1 MPLLWS
7 REAHEHMSTHTRPA
21 TLAVHAGN
29 EADAATGAVAPP
41 LHLATTFRHAA
52 DGARVA
58 GYEYQREGNPT
69 NDRLRAAL
77 MALEGG
83 AEALTF
89 ASGMAAMTT
98 LLESLPAGSRVLFP
112 DDCYSGLRMLF
123 GEFLPER
130 GIVPVVVDMADADA
144 VRAACAEPLALLWIE
159 TPSNP
164 LLKVCDIAVLA
175 ELGHAA
181 GALVVADNT
190 FATPLLQRPL
200 QLGADVVMHSTTKYF
215 GGHSDV
221 LGGALV
227 FARKDALARRV
238 AHRLHVTGAVLA
250 PFSAWLLLRG
260 CRSLGARMAMHCAN
274 ARRVAEYLATHP
286 AVAAVH
292 WPGLATHPGHAIAS
306 RQMRDYGAM
315 LSIRLHGGRE
325 AALAMA
331 ARLAVFTNATSLGG
345 CESLIE
351 HRASVEG
358 PNPRSP
364 QDLLRV
370 SVGLEDADD
379 LLADLAQALD
389 HASGQGT

>member
-1 MPLLWS
+1 MTTL
-7 REAHEHMSTHTRPA
+7 RPD

-29 EADAATGAVAPP
+29 APDDATGAVAPP
-41 LHLATTFRHAA
+41 LHLSTTFRHGPA
-52 DGARVA
+52 GERVA

-69 NDRLRAAL
+69 NDRLREAL
-77 MALEGG
+77 AALEGG
-83 AEALTF
+83 ETACTF

-98 LLESLPAGSRVLFP
+98 LLECLPNGARVLFP

-123 GEFLPER
+123 QEFLPER
-130 GIVPVVVDMADADA
+130 GLVAEVIDMGDLDA
-144 VRAACAEPLALLWIE
+144 VRAACATPVSMLWIE

-164 LLKVCDIAVLA
+164 LMKVSDIAALA
-175 ELGHAA
+175 DIGHAA
-181 GALVVADNT
+181 GAVIVVDNT

-200 QLGADVVMHSTTKYF
+200 ALGADVVMHSTTKYF

-227 FARKDALARRV
+227 FAHDGELARKV

-250 PFSAWLLLRG
+250 PFSAWLTLRG

-274 ARRVAEYLATHP
+274 ARKVVDFLAAHPVIERVN
-286 AVAAVH
+286 
-292 WPGLATHPGHAIAS
+292 WPGLSSHPGHEVAN
-306 RQMRDYGAM
+306 RQMRDFGAM
-315 LSIRLHGGRE
+315 LSIEVRGGRE

-331 ARLAVFTNATSLGG
+331 GKLRVFTNATSLGG
-345 CESLIE
+345 CESLVE

-364 QDLLRV
+364 QNLLRI

-379 LLADLAQALD
+379 LVADLAQAL
-389 HASGQGT
+389 G

>member
-1 MPLLWS
+1 MTTL
-7 REAHEHMSTHTRPA
+7 RPD

-29 EADAATGAVAPP
+29 APDDATGAVAPP
-41 LHLATTFRHAA
+41 LHLSTTFRHGPA
-52 DGARVA
+52 GERVA
-58 GYEYQREGNPT
+58 GYEYQREGTPT
-69 NDRLRAAL
+69 NDRLREAL
-77 MALEGG
+77 AALEGG
-83 AEALTF
+83 ETACTF

-98 LLESLPAGSRVLFP
+98 LLECLPNGARVLFP

-123 GEFLPER
+123 QEFLPER
-130 GIVPVVVDMADADA
+130 GLVAEVIDMGDLDA
-144 VRAACAEPLALLWIE
+144 VRAACATPVSMLWIE

-164 LLKVCDIAVLA
+164 LMKVSDIAALA
-175 ELGHAA
+175 DIGHAA
-181 GALVVADNT
+181 GAVIVVDNT

-200 QLGADVVMHSTTKYF
+200 ALGADVVMHSTTKYF

-227 FARKDALARRV
+227 FAHDGELARKV

-250 PFSAWLLLRG
+250 PFSAWLTLRG

-274 ARRVAEYLATHP
+274 ARKVVDFLAAHTAIERVN
-286 AVAAVH
+286 
-292 WPGLATHPGHAIAS
+292 WPGLSSHPGHEVAN
-306 RQMRDYGAM
+306 RQMRDFGAM
-315 LSIRLHGGRE
+315 LSIEVRGGRE

-331 ARLAVFTNATSLGG
+331 GKLRVFTNATSLGG
-345 CESLIE
+345 CESLVE

-364 QDLLRV
+364 QNLLRI

-379 LLADLAQALD
+379 LVADLPQAL
-389 HASGQGT
+389 G